1 MALKNLKGLMKEK
14 VMDDKDNAPK
24 SGLAAR
30 LTGKKQSVDLGDK
43 GSFTVKK
50 GALHRMLGVP
60 QGEKIPKSD
69 LKPKPSDSP
78 LLRRR
83 KASALGFRAMKHGGK

>member
-1 MALKNLKGLMKEK
+1 MAFSNLKAMQKEK
-14 VMDDKDNAPK
+14 VMGDAKPK

-50 GALHRMLGVP
+50 GALHEMLGIP
-60 QGEKIPKSD
+60 EKDDIPAKD
-69 LKPKPSDSP
+69 LKSKPSDSP
-78 LLRRR
+78 LLKRR
-83 KASALGFRAMKHGGK
+83 KASALGFKSMGGK